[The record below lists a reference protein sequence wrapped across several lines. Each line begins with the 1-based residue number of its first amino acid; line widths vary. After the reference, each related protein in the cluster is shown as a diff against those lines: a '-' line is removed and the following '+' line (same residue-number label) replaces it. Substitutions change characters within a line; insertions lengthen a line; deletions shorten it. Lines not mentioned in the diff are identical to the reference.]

1 MNARVPEYGM
11 TAKAAAAAVVTE
23 RACGLLYVSER
34 AENESIC
41 WNEYYGW
48 CRLRVIN
55 MEINPFQ
62 HIQHI

>member
-1 MNARVPEYGM
+1 MRASQNGM
-11 TAKAAAAAVVTE
+11 TAMAAAAAVC
-23 RACGLLYVSER
+23 RRRSLLHVNER